1 MQNLNAKL
9 ESLVKAYHPEQAIKE
24 LQDVSMKVSIGDVK
38 IILMGCVLSR
48 LSKIGNL
55 PQELATLHEVEHKI
69 DLLAQEIM
77 AN

>member
-1 MQNLNAKL
+1 LTEAQR
-9 ESLVKAYHPEQAIKE
+9 AIKE
-24 LQDVSMKVSIGDVK
+24 LQDASMKVSTGDVK

-48 LSKIGNL
+48 LSKMGNL
-55 PQELATLHEVEHKI
+55 PQELTTLHEVEHKI